1 MSKQTNQ
8 ANLTHSNVCSAASSR
23 TAESSHYYEHGTD
36 GYDSICTSA
45 TERIDEIL
53 SSEVPNTSSAST
65 AKTIEEILTTEGFY
79 LGLPNGNSMWPL
91 LRHQKDQFL
100 VVPAKEALKINDIAL
115 FRIGKKHI
123 LHRVIGFY
131 EGGYVMRGDNCIN
144 CEYVPH
150 QQVLGVLW
158 GFYRRERYIEWNHK
172 TPCNLYC
179 RFLPCLFLINKT
191 KEGIRK
197 ALHRMMR

>member
-1 MSKQTNQ
+1 MANQSKQTSLAQ
-8 ANLTHSNVCSAASSR
+8 SNVRNAALSR
-23 TAESSHYYEHGTD
+23 TAESSHYSAHGID
-36 GYDSICTSA
+36 GSDSICAST

-53 SSEVPNTSSAST
+53 ATEDPNTSSAST
-65 AKTIEEILTTEGFY
+65 SKTIEEILATEGFY

-100 VVPAKEALKINDIAL
+100 VVSAKEALKINDIAL
-115 FRIGKKHI
+115 FRMGKKHI
-123 LHRVIGFY
+123 LHRVVSFY
-131 EGGYVMRGDNCIN
+131 DGGYVMRGDNCIN

-150 QQVLGVLW
+150 QQVLGILQ
-158 GFYRRERYIEWNHK
+158 GFYRGERYIKWNHK

-179 RFLPCLFLINKT
+179 NFLPCLFLVNKT
-191 KEGIRK
+191 KAGIRK